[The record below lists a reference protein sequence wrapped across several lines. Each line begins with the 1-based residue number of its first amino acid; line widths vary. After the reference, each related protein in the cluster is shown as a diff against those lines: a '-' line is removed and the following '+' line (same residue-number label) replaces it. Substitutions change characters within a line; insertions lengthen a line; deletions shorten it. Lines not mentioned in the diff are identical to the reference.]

1 MRRNNSAITFVYI
14 VSHIYF
20 KIRRKNSAIKLYIST
35 IGNIPDDLQRNII
48 IIMLTGSFTHFL
60 TTRSLIMQFNYQHN
74 SQQQCNSRIIFT
86 AFTIFFKW
94 LTATVNMSY
103 IFRKNKQ
110 LTSSPKKEKKSS
122 PTIDPSINP

>member
-74 SQQQCNSRIIFT
+74 SQQPHNIYSLYY
-86 AFTIFFKW
+86 FF
-94 LTATVNMSY
+94 
-103 IFRKNKQ
+103 
-110 LTSSPKKEKKSS
+110 
-122 PTIDPSINP
+122 